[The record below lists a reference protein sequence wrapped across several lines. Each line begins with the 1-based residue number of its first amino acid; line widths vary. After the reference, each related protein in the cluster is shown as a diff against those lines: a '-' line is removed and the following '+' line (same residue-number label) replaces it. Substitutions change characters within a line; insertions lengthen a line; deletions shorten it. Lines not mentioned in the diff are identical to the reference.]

1 MHQAALHAF
10 EVDGTRGRLGQALE
24 QAACR
29 RVVYPI
35 HLPPLRERREDVP
48 LLLSHFPHVYSR
60 LLGRKLL
67 GYAPRAVRAL
77 MAYGF
82 PGNIRELQNMVER
95 GVISADEYLGLA
107 HGFIG
112 QGAVVKA
119 ARAAQRQ
126 FGQALRDTL
135 QQQPRC

>member
-1 MHQAALHAF
+1 
-10 EVDGTRGRLGQALE
+10 
-24 QAACR
+24 
-29 RVVYPI
+29 
-35 HLPPLRERREDVP
+35 VP